1 MNENL
6 KKTIMDY
13 AGYIAIAL
21 VSALYVLS
29 ALFVPGVTG
38 KSLGAILVDGF
49 LSYLLGICFNYLF
62 SAQGVMNGEGSEKML
77 ATRRLHGE
85 AVERISPFI
94 ERLDGWCELRNT
106 EMLRAARVRILS
118 AVGLA
123 YVDCFDDDGR
133 AKGFVIEIQGT
144 KEEKRAI
151 RRRRRAL
158 RRAEELNPAR
168 LSASVLTGESGQN
181 LDDPF
186 DFGIST
192 DTYLQRV
199 NLKGAVTKL
208 LTAVILGYYSVEP
221 LLNAGYID
229 LLWRGVYVAMMLALG
244 VVTMYRA
251 KLFVTTTHRAG
262 IVSKINHLQA
272 FENWAQA
279 APKKE
284 GVENYGKRVGCIQD
298 RANEAAGG
306 AESAGAGTCRHQPS
320 ETAEVS

>member
-38 KSLGAILVDGF
+38 KTLGAILVDGF

-85 AVERISPFI
+85 AVERIAPFI
-94 ERLDGWCELRNT
+94 ERLDGWCDLRNT
-106 EMLRAARVRILS
+106 EALRAARVRILS

-133 AKGFVIEIQGT
+133 ANGFVIEIQGT
-144 KEEKRAI
+144 KEEKRAL

-168 LSASVLTGESGQN
+168 LSTSVLTGESSKNQ
-181 LDDPF
+181 DDPF

-251 KLFVTTTHRAG
+251 KLFVTSTHRAS
-262 IVSKINHLQA
+262 IVAKINHLQA
-272 FENWAQA
+272 FENWV
-279 APKKE
+279 KKE
-284 GVENYGKRVGCIQD
+284 GENHGKRLGCIQE
-298 RANEAAGG
+298 RAAEAAGS
-306 AESAGAGTCRHQPS
+306 AEGAGTGECLHQPS
-320 ETAEVS
+320 EAAEIS